1 MLLAFPRMLCEFAR
15 LCPDAIRSVSK
26 STVSLA
32 LLSLLN
38 VGAITGAAFAAPAVE
53 FDFARTVECRDITPR
68 ERLAQ
73 FPMQRIIEVELP
85 VSVRFNDVTRDD
97 VDEIAIEV
105 SGAAAGLRVHDF
117 APTTQL
123 ASEFTRDIETT
134 TTTKQARSLDAT
146 LGGSIP
152 IPGADPVARLTPSI
166 SGDMASCNTAVEKI
180 NRLPPKHVVVVSGTY
195 AEGRGV
201 FFKLKRTSQTSL
213 EGVHELAVTFV
224 APRMWPAATLQVDCE
239 AVGQRKML
247 WVKQATTLGHAQRN
261 VQLIAAVAPVK
272 QVVYKPT
279 ADESPT
285 DTNAKDKDASPTV
298 LADSSAASPT
308 KWRPTRAI
316 PASSKAED
324 KPATSPAQ
332 PAVPPKP
339 EELSQPEKVIA
350 KNRAN
355 KD

>member
-1 MLLAFPRMLCEFAR
+1 MLLAFPRMLRELFYSQLFAPR
-15 LCPDAIRSVSK
+15 GGRTNVA
-26 STVSLA
+26 TLA
-32 LLSLLN
+32 LVGILN
-38 VGAITGAAFAAPAVE
+38 LGALTAVTCAAPAVE

-73 FPMQRIIEVELP
+73 YPSQRLIEVELP
-85 VSVRFNDVTRDD
+85 ISVRFNDITLED

-105 SGAAAGLRVHDF
+105 SGAAAGLRVLEF

-123 ASEFTRDIETT
+123 ASEFTHDIETT
-134 TTTKQARSLDAT
+134 TTTKKARSLDAT

-152 IPGADPVARLTPSI
+152 IPGAEPAAKLTPSI

-213 EGVHELAVTFV
+213 EGVHELAVTFI
-224 APRMWPAATLQVDCE
+224 APRMWPAVTLQVDCE

-247 WVKQATTLGHAQRN
+247 WVKQSATLGHVQRN
-261 VQLIAAVAPVK
+261 VQLIAAVAPLK

-279 ADESPT
+279 GEESSKESKEK
-285 DTNAKDKDASPTV
+285 AKDDGATV
-298 LADSSAASPT
+298 LADSSAASPA
-308 KWRPTRAI
+308 KWRPTRVVPVSA
-316 PASSKAED
+316 KTEE
-324 KPATSPAQ
+324 KPAVAP
-332 PAVPPKP
+332 VGPPKP
-339 EELSQPEKVIA
+339 EELTKPEKAIA
-350 KNRAN
+350 QNPAN
-355 KD
+355 KE